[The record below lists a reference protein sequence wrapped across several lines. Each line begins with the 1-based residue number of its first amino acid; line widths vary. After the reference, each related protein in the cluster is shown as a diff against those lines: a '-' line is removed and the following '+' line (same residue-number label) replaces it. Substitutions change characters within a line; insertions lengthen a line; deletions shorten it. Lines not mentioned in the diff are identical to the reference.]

1 MQPNMRKNT
10 NFLHSNTKK
19 PPGQLSAP
27 AVFYNVKYVSIGNYF
42 LVYLSLLDLSSSAA
56 ASLLFLRKS

>member
-19 PPGQLSAP
+19 RRGNCLLRRF
-27 AVFYNVKYVSIGNYF
+27 FYNVKYVSIENYF

>member
-19 PPGQLSAP
+19 TPGQLSAP
-27 AVFYNVKYVSIGNYF
+27 AFFYNVKYVSIENYF